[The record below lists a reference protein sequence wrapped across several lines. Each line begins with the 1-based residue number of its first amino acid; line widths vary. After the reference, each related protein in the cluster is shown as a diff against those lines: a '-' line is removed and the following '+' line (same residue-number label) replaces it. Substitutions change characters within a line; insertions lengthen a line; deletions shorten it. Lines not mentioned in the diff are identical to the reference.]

1 MLRSSGAAGRAL
13 QIRIKLKTAAAL
25 PNLYTSDRCYRL
37 ARPITSIDKGQ
48 SFVATSLDEGF
59 CAMGDGNEACLGAP
73 VWCGTN
79 SGALATL
86 TITDA
91 HKGSSEV
98 YGKIEGFTSPAV

>member
-1 MLRSSGAAGRAL
+1 MLSFS
-13 QIRIKLKTAAAL
+13 TAD
-25 PNLYTSDRCYRL
+25 NQHR
-37 ARPITSIDKGQ
+37 Q

-59 CAMGDGNEACLGAP
+59 CVIGDGNEALLGAP

-79 SGALATL
+79 SWSAGSGAKLNTALATL

-91 HKGSSEV
+91 HKSSSEV